1 MRSHAHS
8 VRPVLV
14 ISDRSEEGDGN

>member
-1 MRSHAHS
+1 MHSHAHS

-14 ISDRSEEGDGN
+14 IGDRSVEWNSK

>member
-14 ISDRSEEGDGN
+14 IGDRSVEWNGK